1 MKGTRVAY
9 LNGEFLPESEVNV
22 SFRDRGFVLGDAV
35 FDAAR
40 TFNGKIFRLV
50 EHVDRLYRSLE
61 AVQIDPGISSEEMIR
76 ITESVVEKNLPLL
89 SEGED
94 YWVMQRITRGERV
107 VGGELRDST
116 KPTVIVECDP
126 LPLQARAHL
135 FQEGIDVLTPTA
147 RRVPPES
154 LNPNI
159 KSHNYLN
166 LVLAD
171 LEVCDQADNPWA
183 VLLDTRGFLS
193 EGIGSNVFLVRDG
206 QLLTPRA
213 QYVLEGVSRQ
223 VVLELAA
230 SLGITALEAD
240 LSVVDAENAE
250 EAFITSTSFCLCPV
264 RTYNGKQIGNGS
276 VPGSITQSLT
286 DAFCKLVNC
295 DFVAQY
301 VRTLDDG

>member
-1 MKGTRVAY
+1 MKGDRVAY
-9 LNGEFLPESEVNV
+9 LNGEYLPESEVSV

-40 TFNGKIFRLV
+40 TFNGTIFRLV
-50 EHVDRLYRSLE
+50 DHIDRLYRSLE
-61 AVQIDPGISSEEMIR
+61 AVQIDPGISSEDMIR
-76 ITESVVEKNLPLL
+76 ITERVVEKNLPLL

-94 YWVMQRITRGERV
+94 YWVMQRVTRGETI

-116 KPTVIVECDP
+116 HPTVIVECTP
-126 LPLQARAHL
+126 LPFRARARL
-135 FQEGIDVLTPTA
+135 FKEGIDVLTPTA
-147 RRVPPES
+147 RRIPPES
-154 LNPNI
+154 LNPNV

-171 LEVCDQADNPWA
+171 LEIRDKADNPWA

-193 EGIGSNVFLVRDG
+193 EGIGSNLFLIRDG

-223 VVLELAA
+223 VVFELAS
-230 SLGITALEAD
+230 SLGMSVLEAD
-240 LSVVDAENAE
+240 LSIVDAENAD

-264 RTYNGKQIGNGS
+264 RTYNDKQIGNGS
-276 VPGSITQSLT
+276 VPGPITQSLIN
-286 DAFCKLVNC
+286 AFCELVNF

-301 VRTLDDG
+301 ISTLDDG

>member
-1 MKGTRVAY
+1 MKETRVAY
-9 LNGEFLPESEVNV
+9 LNGRILSESEVNV

-40 TFNGKIFRLV
+40 TFNGQIFRLV
-50 EHVDRLYRSLE
+50 EHVDRLYQSLE

-76 ITESVVEKNLPLL
+76 ISESVVEQNLPLL

-94 YWVMQRITRGERV
+94 YWVIQRVTRGERV

-116 KPTVIVECDP
+116 DPTVIVECDP
-126 LPLQARAHL
+126 LPFRARAHL
-135 FQEGIDVLTPTA
+135 FREGIDVLTPTS
-147 RRVPPES
+147 RRVPPEC
-154 LNPNI
+154 LNPNV

-171 LEVCDQADNPWA
+171 LEVRNQADNPWA

-193 EGIGSNVFLVRDG
+193 EGIGSNLFLVRDG
-206 QLLTPRA
+206 QLLTPKA

-223 VVLELAA
+223 VVIELAA
-230 SLGITALEAD
+230 SLEISVFETD
-240 LSVVDAENAE
+240 LSTEDAESAD

-276 VPGSITQSLT
+276 VPGPITQSLT

-295 DFVAQY
+295 DFVSQY
-301 VRTLDDG
+301 VRTLDDV